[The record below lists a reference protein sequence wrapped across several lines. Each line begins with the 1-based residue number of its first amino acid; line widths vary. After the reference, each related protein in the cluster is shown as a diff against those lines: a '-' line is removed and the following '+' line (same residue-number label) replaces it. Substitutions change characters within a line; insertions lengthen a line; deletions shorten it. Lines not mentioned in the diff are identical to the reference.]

1 MNDEGK
7 ITDEVI
13 EAEEPVLEETAS
25 EPEADEKTE
34 LELANEKI
42 AELNDSFLRL
52 RAEYDN
58 FRKRSQKEREDIYPQ
73 ATANALAKFLPVF
86 DNIERAAAFPH
97 GDDDFGK
104 GFDLIHQSL
113 TETLNNMG
121 VTQVGEV
128 GETFD
133 PAHHHAVMHV
143 DDESLGENVVAAV
156 LQKGYK
162 LGDRV
167 IRVAMVQT
175 AN

>member
-1 MNDEGK
+1 MPDEEIIK
-7 ITDEVI
+7 KTTTAEDEIV
-13 EAEEPVLEETAS
+13 EEPVS
-25 EPEADEKTE
+25 EPEPAPKTE

-97 GDDDFGK
+97 GDVDFGK

-121 VTQVGEV
+121 VTQVGEA
-128 GETFD
+128 GEAFD

-167 IRVAMVQT
+167 IRAAMVQT